1 MLYRLISK
9 FSRKC
14 DYEILSTMKKNLTY
28 EELFEA
34 NVRLQEENNVLK
46 DEIKHLKMQLHID
59 DKPQKSIAVT
69 RLSLEKKVALF
80 RELFHGRKDIFARRW
95 YSKNSGKSGYQP
107 VCLNEWDRQLC
118 DKRKY
123 KCTSSRFF
131 RMAISLTTASRSWLR
146 ASFTSSR
153 ICPSMAAAGVPRRG
167 E

>member
-69 RLSLEKKVALF
+69 RLSLEKRSHCLESCSMVGK
-80 RELFHGRKDIFARRW
+80 IFLQEDGIARIVENLVTNL
-95 YSKNSGKSGYQP
+95 Y
-107 VCLNEWDRQLC
+107 V
-118 DKRKY
+118 
-123 KCTSSRFF
+123 
-131 RMAISLTTASRSWLR
+131 
-146 ASFTSSR
+146 
-153 ICPSMAAAGVPRRG
+153 
-167 E
+167 